1 LILAYFSSR
10 CGCAVA
16 KLEKKE
22 YAPGESG
29 TIKVIYTAPRTAST
43 AARHIYVSCNDKANP
58 KVRLTIKA
66 KVVQM
71 VQADPAKLLLY
82 KQVR

>member
-1 LILAYFSSR
+1 MILAYFSSR

-29 TIKVIYTAPRTAST
+29 TIKVIYTAPKTTST
-43 AARHIYVSCNDKANP
+43 AARHIYVSSNDTSNP
-58 KVRLTIKA
+58 NPD
-66 KVVQM
+66 
-71 VQADPAKLLLY
+71 QAEPKR
-82 KQVR
+82 VG